1 MHEAT
6 VKVKQ
11 ICDNLKRRV
20 KDEHFALI
28 DRTTEKSKEK
38 EFTKKKNHLINK
50 FETLKNNTGKKSTEK
65 TTSYIK
71 QAVINLTDTELTE
84 EQKSL
89 LNLGPN
95 FVPATKRKPFMD
107 IISATE
113 TCAIDLENSSKETD
127 AECLRQKVSH
137 ILNRNLNIKLRDNL
151 SNPQRQ
157 ALVQMKQRHNNLS
170 I

>member
-11 ICDNLKRRV
+11 ICVNLKMRT
-20 KDEHFALI
+20 KDEHFVLI

-38 EFTKKKNHLINK
+38 EFTKKKNHLIKK
-50 FETLKNNTGKKSTEK
+50 FGILQNSTGKKRKQK

-84 EQKSL
+84 KQKSL
-89 LNLGPN
+89 LNLGLN
-95 FVPATKRKPFMD
+95 FVPATKTIPFMD

-113 TCAIDLENSSKETD
+113 TCAIDLENNSKETD
-127 AECLRQKVSH
+127 AECLH
-137 ILNRNLNIKLRDNL
+137 
-151 SNPQRQ
+151 
-157 ALVQMKQRHNNLS
+157 
-170 I
+170 